1 MISIELLTKHMAWAN
16 QEIYREIKKLDPEVL
31 DYYVIDKEWTVRI
44 IRFILLLLHIYI
56 VKGCKKNHFLKLNS
70 IWIVQI

>member
-16 QEIYREIKKLDPEVL
+16 QEIYKEIKKLGPEVL

-44 IRFILLLLHIYI
+44 IMVHI

-70 IWIVQI
+70 IWRVQI